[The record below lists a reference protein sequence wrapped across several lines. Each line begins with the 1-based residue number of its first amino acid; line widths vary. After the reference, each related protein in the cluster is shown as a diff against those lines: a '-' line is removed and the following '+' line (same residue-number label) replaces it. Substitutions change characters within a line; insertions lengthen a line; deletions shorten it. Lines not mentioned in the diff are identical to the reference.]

1 MYLKKF
7 RKAGGRLTAYPLH
20 KVVCACE
27 DSVLMI
33 LRNLLKMLPKR
44 IGVMIA
50 PLAIARNC
58 ARTGRKLLQFP
69 GVNLLICQWLADDL
83 ADLAGNLCKGVF
95 SLAVERIDFA
105 PMLFRRKKNVADD
118 SGLILSWDGSVPACS
133 KRQSK
138 RSGLD

>member
-1 MYLKKF
+1 MRPLLSRRNCSRCGRYLSLVEEGIAMYLKKF

-83 ADLAGNLCKGVF
+83 ADLAGNLCKGV
-95 SLAVERIDFA
+95 
-105 PMLFRRKKNVADD
+105 
-118 SGLILSWDGSVPACS
+118 
-133 KRQSK
+133 
-138 RSGLD
+138 